1 MNESRNNTNTEFE
14 KKGGCCCCSFFV
26 GVESMIRS
34 VCFCVCVEWFVCVCD
49 CEVTV
54 KPRMVA
60 REVGS
65 LRERQNVNGFGM
77 RCRERERE
85 REKERCIY
93 LGKRALFC
101 GVSEWKKM
109 ESRKRNRTYSLRH
122 RLDILANNWKK

>member
-1 MNESRNNTNTEFE
+1 M
-14 KKGGCCCCSFFV
+14 
-26 GVESMIRS
+26 
-34 VCFCVCVEWFVCVCD
+34 VCVCVCD

-85 REKERCIY
+85 RKGEVYI
-93 LGKRALFC
+93 
-101 GVSEWKKM
+101 
-109 ESRKRNRTYSLRH
+109 LRET
-122 RLDILANNWKK
+122 RFVLWCE